1 MTNCLNKTGSA
12 SLSEADLRSFGRSTG
27 LRLKGKDPE
36 KYGSIVRALEAGC
49 SLRELARIF
58 KISKNTAGAICL
70 RELGQEGLKKAT
82 IRNLQRLVH
91 ESSSDLLDSI
101 DDLSPMQ
108 KATVM
113 GIAADKLDGM
123 TEPRLETPSLQV
135 NQIQLTANISDE
147 AVSRLVE
154 TAINNSAKKT
164 IGV

>member
-91 ESSSDLLDSI
+91 EFLRGILRPKYPHESKLLLVQGHSNH
-101 DDLSPMQ
+101 
-108 KATVM
+108 
-113 GIAADKLDGM
+113 
-123 TEPRLETPSLQV
+123 LQ
-135 NQIQLTANISDE
+135 E
-147 AVSRLVE
+147 ARQAFRE
-154 TAINNSAKKT
+154 
-164 IGV
+164 